1 MRPSSNWES
10 AVDGFDEFEDDG
22 SDTVFRDVIMLA
34 LIGFVAMVIMLL
46 PHIKRTTEEAQDHKA
61 PGNVIV
67 EMHWPTDMP
76 FDVDLW
82 VKAPKESPVGFWNQ
96 GGKVFNLLRDDL
108 GGEGDATKEN
118 YEVSYSRGIP
128 AGEYVVNVHMYGP
141 LSNGLTLP
149 VSVVV
154 SVRPKYGETRQILH
168 TTVNLHRRNQEE
180 TAYRF
185 RLTSEGD
192 LVDGSVSTLRRSL
205 ITQAFK

>member
-1 MRPSSNWES
+1 MRPSLISEN
-10 AVDGFDEFEDDG
+10 AVDGFDELEED
-22 SDTVFRDVIMLA
+22 SFDTVFRDVILLA

-76 FDVDLW
+76 YDVDLW
-82 VKAPKESPVGFWNQ
+82 VKAPNEAPVGFWNQ
-96 GGKVFNLLRDDL
+96 GGRVFNLLRDDL

-128 AGEYVVNVHMYGP
+128 AGEYIVNVHMYGP
-141 LSNGLTLP
+141 LRANLTIP

-154 SVRPKYGETRQILH
+154 SVRPKYGETHQILQ
-168 TTVNLHRRNQEE
+168 TNVNLHRRNQEE

-185 RLTSEGD
+185 RLTSEGE
-192 LVDGSVSTLRRSL
+192 LVKGSVSTLRRSL